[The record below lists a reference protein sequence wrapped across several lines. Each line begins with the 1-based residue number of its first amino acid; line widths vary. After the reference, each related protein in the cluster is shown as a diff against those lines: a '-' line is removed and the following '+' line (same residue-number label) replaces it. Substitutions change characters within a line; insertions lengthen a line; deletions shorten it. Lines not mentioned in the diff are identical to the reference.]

1 MSHDTVKDGLV
12 VSMEYK
18 LTVDGEVLDSSD
30 EAIEAFIANHSP
42 LPAEVKIF
50 QAHYWNSA
58 QAEFLETAL
67 KEDSEWAIV
76 VDELNE
82 RLSV

>member
-1 MSHDTVKDGLV
+1 MVEDPITMNLLFEQLG
-12 VSMEYK
+12 
-18 LTVDGEVLDSSD
+18 LDSSD

-67 KEDSEWAIV
+67 KKI
-76 VDELNE
+76 LNG
-82 RLSV
+82 RLSLTSSTSA

>member
-1 MSHDTVKDGLV
+1 MVEDPITMNLLFEQLG
-12 VSMEYK
+12 
-18 LTVDGEVLDSSD
+18 LDSSD